1 QFSIE
6 DKRQTFLCVIIRRQV
21 AFLFWTVRRNSFTW
35 VVDPAHD
42 VIEVGFLAD
51 SGQVRSKMSTDLAVA
66 VANRV
71 TGKTTALF
79 EEFFTVSGVALWLG
93 GQFGIEAFLP
103 QVGGDLLD
111 LLFARFV
118 AHVYLS
124 AFVWIREAPEPRHF
138 GFRTKR
144 PGILEPD
151 RDPLFAQ

>member
-1 QFSIE
+1 EVGHHRHVLNLQLSAIIWTTRMQFSIE

-51 SGQVRSKMSTDLAVA
+51 SRQVRSKMSTDLAVA

-71 TGKTTALF
+71 TGKTTARF

-124 AFVWIREAPEPRHF
+124 AFVWIREAP
-138 GFRTKR
+138 
-144 PGILEPD
+144 
-151 RDPLFAQ
+151 